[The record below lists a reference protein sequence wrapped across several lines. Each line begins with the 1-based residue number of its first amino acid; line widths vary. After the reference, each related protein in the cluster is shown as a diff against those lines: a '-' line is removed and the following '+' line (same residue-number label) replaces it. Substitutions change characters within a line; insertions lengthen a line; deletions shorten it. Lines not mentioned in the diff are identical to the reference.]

1 MTHTHL
7 IFISKKVFFEFLFSS
22 FNLDDELSSEA
33 LLIFW
38 LDMRSATH
46 IFSNTKKKL
55 CTISIILA
63 FFRQNEIGLL
73 ITQKTNF
80 WSFDR
85 LKPWDRNSQAWN
97 EYPEAEREGGK
108 KNHFLNHKNFACSIF
123 KNRLCCCFFLTI
135 NSSSLHRVSFKTKT
149 LTHYFNGFLN
159 RFEFENMIGYI
170 IDYYFFGSG
179 HQIKY

>member
-1 MTHTHL
+1 MRNYYQSNPRASSFFPLKYIVKPINFSDPHTHL

-46 IFSNTKKKL
+46 IFSNTKKNCARSQL
-55 CTISIILA
+55 SN

-97 EYPEAEREGGK
+97 EYPEAERGGQEK
-108 KNHFLNHKNFACSIF
+108 
-123 KNRLCCCFFLTI
+123 
-135 NSSSLHRVSFKTKT
+135 SFSEPQKFRP
-149 LTHYFNGFLN
+149 LDL
-159 RFEFENMIGYI
+159 
-170 IDYYFFGSG
+170 
-179 HQIKY
+179 

>member
-1 MTHTHL
+1 MRNYYQSNPRASSFFPLKYIMKPINFSDPHTHL

-22 FNLDDELSSEA
+22 FNLDDDDELPSI
-33 LLIFW
+33 LL
-38 LDMRSATH
+38 RSYSPNFLIRYAIGDPH
-46 IFSNTKKKL
+46 IFKYKKNCARSQLSN
-55 CTISIILA
+55 

-97 EYPEAEREGGK
+97 IQRLREGGK
-108 KNHFLNHKNFACSIF
+108 KNHFLNHKNFARSIF

-135 NSSSLHRVSFKTKT
+135 NSSSCI
-149 LTHYFNGFLN
+149 GFPL
-159 RFEFENMIGYI
+159 
-170 IDYYFFGSG
+170 
-179 HQIKY
+179 K

>member
-1 MTHTHL
+1 MMMTNFPL
-7 IFISKKVFFEFLFSS
+7 Y
-22 FNLDDELSSEA
+22 SSEA
-33 LLIFW
+33 TLQIFW

-46 IFSNTKKKL
+46 IFSNTKKNCARSQL
-55 CTISIILA
+55 SN

-97 EYPEAEREGGK
+97 IQRLREGGK
-108 KNHFLNHKNFACSIF
+108 KNHFLNHKNFARSIF

-135 NSSSLHRVSFKTKT
+135 NSSSLHRVSFKTKM
-149 LTHYFNGFLN
+149 LTHYFNGF
-159 RFEFENMIGYI
+159 FEQVWIWKYDWVYNWLL
-170 IDYYFFGSG
+170 FFWFWTSNK
-179 HQIKY
+179 ILAWLS